1 MDQKTV
7 LITGAAGALGA
18 NVVRAVIAAG
28 HRVVAVD
35 RSPLPD
41 DLAAS
46 DRVQAAQGDA
56 LSPDFMA
63 GVVAEAAERFGA
75 LDGLFN
81 LAGMYRYA
89 PLEETD
95 LDLWQTV
102 LSVNLTSAYVAA
114 HACLPGLT
122 ATGGVM
128 VFVGAQAGISA
139 PGNQAAYVASKAGVI
154 AMARSLAAELRPAG
168 VRVNCIL
175 PDIIDTPAN
184 RASMPKAD
192 TSKWLQPQQVANVL
206 LYLLSDASSGIT
218 GATIN
223 LQRS

>member
-1 MDQKTV
+1 
-7 LITGAAGALGA
+7 
-18 NVVRAVIAAG
+18 VIAAG
-28 HRVVAVD
+28 HNVVAVD
-35 RSPLPD
+35 RSALPE
-41 DLAAS
+41 DLAS
-46 DRVQAAQGDA
+46 SEGVQAAQGDA

-63 GVVAEAAERFGA
+63 GVVTEATGRFGR
-75 LDGLFN
+75 LDGLFH

-89 PLEETD
+89 PLGETD
-95 LDLWQTV
+95 LSLWQMV

-114 HACLPGLT
+114 HAALPALT
-122 ATGGVM
+122 ESHGVM
-128 VFVGAQAGISA
+128 VFVGAQAGINA

-192 TSKWLQPQQVANVL
+192 TSKWLQPQQVADVL